1 MPNKDNISIK
11 DVYEVVDRME
21 NKFDKRFDRM
31 MTSID
36 KNSVRITSTEY
47 WMENFKG
54 KVAVI
59 VAIAT
64 LAVNFGWGIIKDKLD
79 RP

>member
-31 MTSID
+31 MTSIE
-36 KNSVRITSTEY
+36 KNSKRITTTEY
-47 WMENFKG
+47 WMENVKG
-54 KVAVI
+54 RIAIIVAV
-59 VAIAT
+59 AT
-64 LAVNFGWGIIKDKLD
+64 LGINFGWEYLKSKFDK
-79 RP
+79 P